1 MGPDFYCAS
10 LAQLDGL
17 LEMVQQ
23 GALVGDGE
31 QGLAGL
37 LDSCEERGHQGGG
50 GLLVKAAG
58 RLVEQD
64 DGLFAC
70 DGDGGQQAASLAA
83 GEEAGI
89 FSERGVDALGQGGDD
104 LAELGVA

>member
-1 MGPDFYCAS
+1 MVSIAS

-37 LDSCEERGHQGGG
+37 LDSRKERGHQGGG

-70 DGDGGQQAASLAA
+70 DGDGREQAIALAA
-83 GEEAGI
+83 GEEAGV
-89 FSERGVDALGQGGDD
+89 FAERSVDALWQGGDD
-104 LAELGVA
+104 LAELGVS

>member
-1 MGPDFYCAS
+1 MASIAS

-17 LEMVQQ
+17 LEKRQQ
-23 GALVGDGE
+23 YALVGDGE

-37 LDSCEERGHQGGG
+37 LDSRKERGHQGGG

-64 DGLFAC
+64 DGLLAG
-70 DGDGGQQAASLAA
+70 DGDGGHQAASLAA

-89 FSERGVDALGQGGDD
+89 FAERGVDALWQGGDD
-104 LAELGVA
+104 LIELGVS